1 MVWVDVGFIVD
12 GVDVEVWIVVV
23 DILFFLN
30 VVLFGI
36 VMLFIVVDGMYS
48 DNFKIVIF
56 IKIKKKIYES
66 LGG

>member
-1 MVWVDVGFIVD
+1 MVWVDVGLIVD
-12 GVDVEVWIVVV
+12 VVDVEVWIVVV

-30 VVLFGI
+30 VVLFGR

-56 IKIKKKIYES
+56 IKI
-66 LGG
+66 

>member
-1 MVWVDVGFIVD
+1 MVWVDVGLIVD
-12 GVDVEVWIVVV
+12 GVDFEVWIVVV

-30 VVLFGI
+30 VVLFDI

-56 IKIKKKIYES
+56 IKI
-66 LGG
+66 

>member
-1 MVWVDVGFIVD
+1 MVWVDVVFIVD

-56 IKIKKKIYES
+56 IKIKKKIY
-66 LGG
+66 

>member
-1 MVWVDVGFIVD
+1 MVWVDVGFRVD

-56 IKIKKKIYES
+56 IKI
-66 LGG
+66 

>member
-1 MVWVDVGFIVD
+1 MVWVDVGLIVD
-12 GVDVEVWIVVV
+12 GKDVVVWIVVV

-30 VVLFGI
+30 VVLFGR

-56 IKIKKKIYES
+56 IKI
-66 LGG
+66 

>member
-1 MVWVDVGFIVD
+1 MVWVEVGLIVD

-56 IKIKKKIYES
+56 IKIKKKNMKV
-66 LGG
+66 